1 MHTQLP
7 ILLKYSSIFFLRG
20 SRTNVNWPRKLAH
33 LVINGVA
40 PYLHELLK
48 PIDGLNVI
56 CFDKADA
63 DIYWPGSAILIL
75 GWCGLSP
82 YHQWVPSN
90 KAITIKLVI
99 GMLNLSWSHSAS
111 FSKLVQLYTELTGF
125 IVFLKKLW
133 SAKWIEN
140 VVEYQRVLEVSMLV
154 KLYVSKESNFQGH
167 FFLKSSKS
175 HALIHWLT

>member
-75 GWCGLSP
+75 GWCGLSI
-82 YHQWVPSN
+82 S
-90 KAITIKLVI
+90 
-99 GMLNLSWSHSAS
+99 
-111 FSKLVQLYTELTGF
+111 
-125 IVFLKKLW
+125 
-133 SAKWIEN
+133 
-140 VVEYQRVLEVSMLV
+140 SMGPF
-154 KLYVSKESNFQGH
+154 KQGH
-167 FFLKSSKS
+167 YHKAGNWNVEPQLKSFCKLFKISSIIYRINRFYSIFEK
-175 HALIHWLT
+175 ALVS